1 MKILFLIFLPTL
13 LFAQT
18 KSYDKIERYM
28 DAQNNINKFSG
39 TVIVMKNDSVILK
52 KAYGYADLEW
62 NVKNTVD
69 TKFVLAS
76 ISKHFTAIAI
86 MQLVER
92 KQLSLNDKLDKFFP
106 NYPQGEKVTIH
117 MLLTH
122 TAGLP
127 LDFEELYLESTIITK
142 DSAIANIKKKPY
154 LFIPGTNC
162 KY

>member
-1 MKILFLIFLPTL
+1 MKIITLILLLPIVSWCQKNN
-13 LFAQT
+13 FQE
-18 KSYDKIERYM
+18 IEKYM
-28 DAQNNINKFSG
+28 DAQNQVNKFGG
-39 TVIVMKNDSVILK
+39 TVIVMKKDIVILK

-62 NVKNTVD
+62 NVKNTFD

-86 MQLVER
+86 MQLVEK
-92 KQLSLNDKLDKFFP
+92 KQLSFNDKLNKFFP

-127 LDFEELYLESTIITK
+127 LDFEDLYLDSTIITK
-142 DSAIANIKKKPY
+142 DSAIANIKNKPY
-154 LFIPGTNC
+154 LD
-162 KY
+162 